1 MNLKRNLVELFQYI
15 ETLGWTSGLSI
26 FAKVKFNST
35 ESIKLKH
42 IKYPFK
48 LRSGSSDI
56 NAFRQVFIYNEYNF
70 EVTEPSFIVDGG
82 SNIGL
87 AAIYFANKFPMAT
100 IVSIEPEI
108 ENFKLLLANTN
119 NYSSIHPLQSGIW
132 SSSTFLKVRNIG
144 LGNWGFIVE
153 EQQHEDEDT
162 FSAISI
168 SDILQKFNKTRI
180 DILKLDVEGAEKEIF
195 SSNYQD
201 WLPNTKVLIVELHD
215 RMKKDCSKALFK
227 ALLNYDFTVEQ
238 LGENLVCVNQQL
250 NNQ

>member
-1 MNLKRNLVELFQYI
+1 MNIKRNLVELFQYV
-15 ETLGWTSGLSI
+15 EALGWTGGLRI

-35 ESIKLKH
+35 DNIKLQSVKH
-42 IKYPFK
+42 SFK
-48 LRSGSSDI
+48 LRSGSSDV

-70 EVTEPSFIVDGG
+70 EVSEPTFIIDGG

-87 AAIYFANKFPMAT
+87 AAIYFANKFPSAT
-100 IVSIEPEI
+100 IVSIEPEA
-108 ENFKLLLANTN
+108 ENFNLLKANTSK
-119 NYSSIHPLQSGIW
+119 YQMIHPLQSGIW
-132 SSSTFLKVRNIG
+132 STSTFLKVRNIG

-153 EQQHEDEDT
+153 EQKEEDNDT
-162 FSAISI
+162 FQAISI
-168 SDILQKFNKTRI
+168 NDILKIFNKSQI

-195 SSNYQD
+195 TSNYHD
-201 WLPNTKVLIVELHD
+201 WLPNTRVLIVELHD

>member
-1 MNLKRNLVELFQYI
+1 MNVKRNLVELFQYI
-15 ETLGWTSGLSI
+15 ETLGWTSGLNI
-26 FAKVKFNST
+26 FTKVKFNST
-35 ESIKLKH
+35 ENIKLKNLR
-42 IKYPFK
+42 YPFT

-70 EVTEPSFIVDGG
+70 DVPQPNFIIDGG

-87 AAIYFANKFPMAT
+87 AAIYFANKFPNAT
-100 IVSIEPEI
+100 IVSIEPES
-108 ENFKLLLANTN
+108 ENFNLLKANTN
-119 NYSSIHPLQSGIW
+119 KYNTIHPLKSGIW
-132 SSSTFLKVRNIG
+132 STSTFLKVKNIG

-153 EQQHEDEDT
+153 EQEEEDADT
-162 FSAISI
+162 FRAISI
-168 SDILQKFNKTRI
+168 SDILKKFNRTQI

-195 SSNYQD
+195 STNYQE
-201 WLPNTKVLIVELHD
+201 WLPNTRVLIVELHD

-250 NNQ
+250 IDQ